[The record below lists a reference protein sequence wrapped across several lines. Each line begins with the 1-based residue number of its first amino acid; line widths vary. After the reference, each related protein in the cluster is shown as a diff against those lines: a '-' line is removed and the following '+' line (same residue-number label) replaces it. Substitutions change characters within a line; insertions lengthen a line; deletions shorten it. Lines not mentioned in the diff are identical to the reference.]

1 MFKVGLMKFPDARSS
16 IEIIISYR
24 IVDHEVIIDS
34 KLWNVYE
41 SSIPDEFIDIHNA
54 HPDYVCPHV
63 CMTNDRLCPYI
74 CPHKTFDSPKKACQY
89 FNDTNNKRLT
99 TQEIEAETSKM
110 LHDIYREQAKLKW
123 EDDVKAFRDEFNEL
137 TKKYGFDMEVVSED
151 YGDDFSMDAIRLKRN
166 WNSLGE
172 SMSGDLIYLLSNE

>member
-123 EDDVKAFRDEFNEL
+123 EDDVKAFRDEFKEL

-151 YGDDFSMDAIRLKRN
+151 YRDDFSMDAIRLKRN

>member
-123 EDDVKAFRDEFNEL
+123 EDDVKAFRDEFKEL
-137 TKKYGFDMEVVSED
+137 TKKYGFDMEFVSED

>member
-89 FNDTNNKRLT
+89 FNDTNNKRVT
-99 TQEIEAETSKM
+99 TQEIETETAKM

-123 EDDVKAFRDEFNEL
+123 EEDVKAFRNDFKEL
-137 TKKYGFDMEVVSED
+137 LKKYGMEMEITSEIL
-151 YGDDFSMDAIRLKRN
+151 DDEISIDAIQLKRN

>member
-123 EDDVKAFRDEFNEL
+123 EDDVKVFRDEFKEL